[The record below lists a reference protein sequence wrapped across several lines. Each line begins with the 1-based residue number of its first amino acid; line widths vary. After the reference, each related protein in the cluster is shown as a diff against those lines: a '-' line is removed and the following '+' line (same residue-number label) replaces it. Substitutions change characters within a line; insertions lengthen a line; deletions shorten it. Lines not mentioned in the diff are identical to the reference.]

1 MNQKKDASPHFV
13 KETSTRFVL
22 RALVFG
28 AILIVLNCYWIISAE
43 NRVVWELTDFSIF
56 PTVLFTLFAL
66 AAVNLLLKRTLKNLS
81 FTQAELATT
90 YIMVSVATAL
100 AGHDIVRQLV
110 PMMANAFWYATP
122 ENEWDELFFRFIP
135 RWLTVDDR
143 RILQGYFEGDENFWQ
158 RQYIEAWITPILAWT
173 AFVIV
178 LLFVML
184 CINIIIRKQ
193 WMEHEKL
200 SYPLTVMPIEVIG
213 NTAKLFS
220 NKLIWLGFGI
230 AFGLEM
236 LAGINYLYPVVP
248 ALKVKYIISFPDRP
262 WNAMGGLPIYIY
274 PFAIGLGYFM
284 PLDLSLSLWFFYLF
298 WKAQLVF
305 FSAVGWTTAIGLQT
319 EQRAGAWMGIGC
331 LALWTSRKHIM
342 RVLLGVFST
351 KSRDGLYRMAVLG
364 IILGMAFIVFFWH
377 YAGLSPW
384 VTLGYFGIYF
394 ILCIAMTRMRAELG
408 PPTHELHSMHP
419 EQLMIYFIG
428 TRPLGAA
435 NLTNTTLL
443 SWLAYGYR
451 CHPMPH
457 QLEAFK
463 IASSFKMS
471 ENRLVV
477 AMVVASIVGAIMS
490 IGAHVALYYKYRF
503 ARWGVGEFYRLQS
516 WIAFPRTTNV
526 PALQHIGF
534 GFLLTTIFTF
544 LKRRFL
550 WWPFYPVG
558 YAVGNGWAIGWMW
571 FSISLGWLSKRL
583 LFAGGGLGSYRRALP
598 LFLGFIFGQ
607 FLAGS
612 LWSLIGVIFDQNVY
626 TLFP

>member
-66 AAVNLLLKRTLKNLS
+66 AAVNLLLKRTFKNLS
-81 FTQAELATT
+81 FTEAELATT

-110 PMMANAFWYATP
+110 PMMTNAFWYATP

-158 RQYIEAWITPILAWT
+158 SQYIEAWITPIFAWT

-342 RVLLGVFST
+342 RVLLGIFST
-351 KSRDGLYRMAVLG
+351 QSRDGLYRMAVLG
-364 IILGMAFIVFFWH
+364 IILGMAFIVFFWR
-377 YAGLSPW
+377 
-384 VTLGYFGIYF
+384 
-394 ILCIAMTRMRAELG
+394 C
-408 PPTHELHSMHP
+408 PPR
-419 EQLMIYFIG
+419 IW
-428 TRPLGAA
+428 RD
-435 NLTNTTLL
+435 
-443 SWLAYGYR
+443 
-451 CHPMPH
+451 
-457 QLEAFK
+457 
-463 IASSFKMS
+463 AS
-471 ENRLVV
+471 R
-477 AMVVASIVGAIMS
+477 G
-490 IGAHVALYYKYRF
+490 
-503 ARWGVGEFYRLQS
+503 
-516 WIAFPRTTNV
+516 
-526 PALQHIGF
+526 
-534 GFLLTTIFTF
+534 
-544 LKRRFL
+544 
-550 WWPFYPVG
+550 
-558 YAVGNGWAIGWMW
+558 
-571 FSISLGWLSKRL
+571 
-583 LFAGGGLGSYRRALP
+583 
-598 LFLGFIFGQ
+598 
-607 FLAGS
+607 
-612 LWSLIGVIFDQNVY
+612 
-626 TLFP
+626 